1 MRLNYWS
8 CSKFSD
14 LIRGSKK
21 PFALELGKWDD
32 WAKEQKSKS
41 PIRFW
46 MAEEGLS
53 KLQDFVMFPSDVYRA
68 TKNYI
73 HKRWTIKTHYLK
85 TGLKPGEYYDLDH
98 RIIHGLF
105 NELVDF
111 VEIECAR
118 FAKRSRKKYIIKNG
132 RSAEAGLDYIDW
144 SSTEKIDIGEKIKEL
159 YFWWKIRSS
168 RPEEYLED
176 SFQED
181 TKMLIELIKI
191 RHELWT

>member
-1 MRLNYWS
+1 MEKS
-8 CSKFSD
+8 ITFKG
-14 LIRGSKK
+14 LIVWQK
-21 PFALELGKWDD
+21 AHLLVLEIYK
-32 WAKEQKSKS
+32 
-41 PIRFW
+41 
-46 MAEEGLS
+46 
-53 KLQDFVMFPSDVYRA
+53 A
-68 TKNYI
+68 TKNYV
-73 HKRWTIKTHYLK
+73 HKRWITKTHYLK

-98 RIIHGLF
+98 RIVHGLF

-118 FAKRSRKKYIIKNG
+118 FANRAEKKYIIKNG